1 MNRTKYLDTQFYTYI
16 KHEADSTHNIYEWKN
31 EWNNNK
37 YRVFRSYR
45 RIQRTISRWKNAA
58 FLYIFEKKMKLFNRT
73 ILQGFLA
80 ALYYVYCLCV
90 CGLVSQWWIITN
102 RQREKS
108 VQQKWQKCQKKKK
121 REIEKKREQTNR
133 KYIK

>member
-1 MNRTKYLDTQFYTYI
+1 MNGTTTNIASFVPTDEYNEQF
-16 KHEADSTHNIYEWKN
+16 HAE
-31 EWNNNK
+31 
-37 YRVFRSYR
+37 
-45 RIQRTISRWKNAA
+45 KNAA